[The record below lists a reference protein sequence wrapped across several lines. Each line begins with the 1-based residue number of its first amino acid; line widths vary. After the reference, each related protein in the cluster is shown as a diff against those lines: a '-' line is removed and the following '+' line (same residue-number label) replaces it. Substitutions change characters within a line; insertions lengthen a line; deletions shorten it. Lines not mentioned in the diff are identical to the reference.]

1 MNKAAIMESAWHSER
16 VAAVANRYRQRGYQ
30 VVEEPV
36 AEQLP
41 DFLQGFNFRPDLLAE
56 NGAESVIVEVQSYGR
71 VTRSRRLEDLAKSI
85 ERHPGWR
92 LELVLSNPPESVER
106 EAPAAESKSPTI
118 EFSEIE
124 QRIENSKY
132 LASTGD
138 LRAAVI
144 LLFSALEAAL
154 RAGLE
159 RIPASFINNEPEAI
173 IKQGVAYGLMDPEDY
188 NILRQLL
195 PARNAAVHGFA
206 ETVDVGLLEKSTS
219 ITQSILAEVK
229 GYK

>member
-1 MNKAAIMESAWHSER
+1 MNKAATMEPAFHSER
-16 VAAVANRYRQRGYQ
+16 VAAIADRYRQRGYQ

-56 NGAESVIVEVQSYGR
+56 NEAESVIVEVQSYGR

-92 LELVLSNPPESVER
+92 LELVLSNPPDSPEPESL
-106 EAPAAESKSPTI
+106 ATESKYPTI
-118 EFSEIE
+118 EFSEIDE
-124 QRIENSKY
+124 RIQNSKY
-132 LASTGD
+132 LASIGD
-138 LRAAVI
+138 LRSAVI
-144 LLFSALEAAL
+144 LLYSALEAIL

-159 RIPASFINNEPEAI
+159 RIPASFINNVPAAI
-173 IKQGVAYGLMDPEDY
+173 LKQGVAYGLMDPEDY

-206 ETVDVGLLEKSTS
+206 EIVDVGLLEKSTN

>member
-1 MNKAAIMESAWHSER
+1 MNKTAVMESPWHSER
-16 VAAVANRYRQRGYQ
+16 VAAIADRYRQRGYE

-36 AEQLP
+36 AGQLP
-41 DFLQGFNFRPDLLAE
+41 KFLQGLKFRPDLIAKSE
-56 NGAESVIVEVQSYGR
+56 AESVIVEVQSYGR
-71 VTRSRRLEDLAKSI
+71 VARSRRLEDLAKSV

-92 LELVLSNPPESVER
+92 LELVLSNPPEAVER
-106 EAPAAESKSPTI
+106 EALPVESKSPTI
-118 EFSEIE
+118 KFSEIE
-124 QRIENSKY
+124 ERIKNSKY

-159 RIPASFINNEPEAI
+159 RIPASFINNDSEAI
-173 IKQGVAYGLMDPEDY
+173 IKQGVAYGLIDPEDY
-188 NILRQLL
+188 DTLRQLL
-195 PARNAAVHGFA
+195 PVRNAAVHGHA
-206 ETVDVGLLEKSTS
+206 EAVDLDLLTKSTS
-219 ITQSILAEVK
+219 ITQRILAEVK